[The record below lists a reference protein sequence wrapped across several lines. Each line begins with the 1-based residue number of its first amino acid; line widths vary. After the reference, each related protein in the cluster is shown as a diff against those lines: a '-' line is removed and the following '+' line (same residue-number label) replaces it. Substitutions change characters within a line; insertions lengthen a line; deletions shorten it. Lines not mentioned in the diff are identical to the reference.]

1 MRQKKWILPVL
12 TVVCLAAVAVMIIA
26 LVTGGNHI
34 KQTEFSPPPFDA
46 AARTGVPTVPDGLGF
61 GEIDAQAYKF
71 SVCGAVQL
79 KNGQA
84 DVYFTNPEGNTVWL
98 KLRVL
103 DESGNMLGETG
114 LIRPGEYV
122 RSVAIGDSPADGAA
136 IQLKVMAYEP
146 DTYRSAG
153 SVTLNCFLK
162 RNNAE

>member
-12 TVVCLAAVAVMIIA
+12 TVVCLAAVTGMIIA

-34 KQTEFSPPPFDA
+34 KQAEFTPPPFDA
-46 AARTGVPTVPDGLGF
+46 AAQTGVPVVPDSLGF
-61 GEIDAQAYKF
+61 GEIDAKAYKF

-84 DVYFTNPEGNTVWL
+84 DIYFTNPEGNTVWL

-103 DESGNMLGETG
+103 DESGNALGETG

-122 RSVAIGDSPADGAA
+122 KSVTIDASTVNDAA
-136 IQLKVMAYEP
+136 IRLKVMAYEP
-146 DTYRSAG
+146 DTYYSAG
-153 SVTLNCFLK
+153 SVTLK
-162 RNNAE
+162 TTIKTDS